1 MGKARHANS
10 GRQSRAPSLLAAAVG
25 IAGLINLVQ
34 AIVPREPGVL
44 QWMEEFLPFTVSQHS
59 RVLLLAAGLFQLL
72 LSRGLHR
79 RKHAAYLLTLALLVV
94 IPLLHLSS
102 AFDWHHAIAQL
113 LLAGA
118 LVHWRKEFQ
127 ALSDGPSV
135 RWAALIAGLLLVALV
150 IFGVASFHAFG
161 AQIEGDRTLLR
172 DIQTVGELVFLQSTD
187 SLVATGPQATEAFR
201 AISNAGALF
210 GLIALFLFLRPILPH
225 RMTYL
230 RQSEKTRKIIDA
242 CGVDPLDEFA
252 MLSDKRHFI
261 PSNGRALVA
270 YAMWR
275 DIAVTLGDPI
285 GTPEDCRLAIGE
297 FVDFCRRQDWVP
309 AFYEVRSDFLEI
321 YRSFGFR
328 LFKIA
333 EDSRI
338 DVPAF
343 SLAGGKFQNLRTAH
357 NKAVKSN
364 WRVVWHPG
372 ADLGA
377 SLRTRLQEIS
387 QAWLDARHAIEMT
400 FDLGSMN
407 DESLANAEVAVLED
421 AGGAALAFATWLPY
435 AHGTSRSLD
444 MVRHRP
450 EDRGVVDPLIVGCL
464 LEFQKRGLREAS
476 LGNAPLANIA
486 QRDLDS
492 FEEKA
497 VRQLYERFDHYYGYR
512 SLFEFKNKFHPQWQ
526 GRYMAYRGVGN
537 LLPSIAAIARVHLPV
552 GLAKFLRS

>member
-1 MGKARHANS
+1 MTEERHA
-10 GRQSRAPSLLAAAVG
+10 GAAGLSRAPSLLAAAVG
-25 IAGLINLVQ
+25 VAGLINLVQ
-34 AIVPREPGVL
+34 AILPREPELL

-79 RKHAAYLLTLALLVV
+79 RKHAAYLLTLSLLVV

-102 AFDWHHAIAQL
+102 ALDWHHAIAQL

-135 RWAALIAGLLLVALV
+135 RWAAIIAGLLLVALV
-150 IFGVASFHAFG
+150 IFGVASFHTFG
-161 AQIEGDRTLLR
+161 AQIDGERTLAR

-187 SLVATGPQATEAFR
+187 SLVPTGPQAAGAFR

-225 RMTYL
+225 RTTYL
-230 RQSEKTRKIIDA
+230 RRPGEARQIIDS

-252 MLSDKRHFI
+252 TLPDKRHFLS
-261 PSNGRALVA
+261 SNGRALVA

-275 DIAVTLGDPI
+275 DIAVTLGDPV
-285 GTPEDCRLAIGE
+285 GAADDCRSAIKE
-297 FVDFCRRQDWVP
+297 FADFCRRQDWVP
-309 AFYEVRSDFLEI
+309 VFYEVRSDFLKV
-321 YRSFGFR
+321 YRSLGFR

-338 DVPAF
+338 DLGAF
-343 SLAGGKFQNLRTAH
+343 SLAGRKFQNLRTAQ
-357 NKAVKSN
+357 NKAAKSG
-364 WRVVWHPG
+364 WRVVWHSG
-372 ADLGA
+372 ATLDT
-377 SLRTRLQEIS
+377 SLRADLQEIS
-387 QAWLDARHAIEMT
+387 QAWLEARHAIEMT
-400 FDLGSMN
+400 FDLGSM
-407 DESLANAEVAVLED
+407 DDASLARADVAVLED
-421 AGGAALAFATWLPY
+421 SGGKVLAFATWLPY
-435 AHGTSRSLD
+435 AQGGARSLD

-450 EDRGVVDPLIVGCL
+450 DDRGVIDPLIVGCL
-464 LEFQKRGLREAS
+464 SDFRDRGIREVS
-476 LGNAPLANIA
+476 LGNAPLANIS
-486 QRDLDS
+486 QRDVDS

-497 VRQLYERFDHYYGYR
+497 VRQLYERFDQYYGYR
-512 SLFEFKNKFHPQWQ
+512 SLFEFKNKFHPQWK

-537 LLPSIAAIARVHLPV
+537 LVPAIAAIVRVHLPA